1 MENRGIYP
9 KLDYFQAVFNDVD
22 FAYVLE
28 YIGLP
33 ATQFGDFLTNSYERV
48 LGYDTHIGYRFEN
61 ISIETRAE
69 YLVKRDGE
77 ECDLSNWIFSKI
89 FLIISGQGLDYLRS
103 KGVDVDNR
111 LRQQP
116 AVNELTGRPVMHPT
130 RADFAFDLVNYAPE
144 FLDLCLDHLSH
155 YSQWVPLCGQMAPIK
170 FSVRTGDQKTLYLGS
185 PRSDKLLRIY
195 DKKMEQSDRYG
206 NLKSSPVDYDV
217 ESWVRVEYQTRNA
230 ESHRML
236 YGEGDYLSIF
246 RFIYDRYTFKAADG
260 SPADFW
266 LNLFDWEKI
275 PAIIQNAKWVS
286 SPLDKEKCDTL
297 FVRALKVVCAYE
309 AVYGVNYVEKRKREF
324 MDDIYSPGMQQ
335 SYKRKSFERI
345 IDCLLDWSHD
355 FRSCIGAFIMPTKS
369 GQILKLR
376 GYDRK

>member
-33 ATQFGDFLTNSYERV
+33 ATKFGDFLTDSYERAM
-48 LGYDTHIGYRFEN
+48 GYDTHIGYRFEN
-61 ISIETRAE
+61 ICIETRAE
-69 YLVKRDGE
+69 YLIKCDGE

-103 KGVDVDNR
+103 KGIDVDYR

-130 RADFAFDLVNYAPE
+130 RADFAFDLVNYAPD
-144 FLDLCLDHLSH
+144 FLDKCLDHVRS
-155 YSQWVPLCGQMAPIK
+155 YTDRVPLCAMGAPIK

-217 ESWVRVEYQTRNA
+217 HSWIRVEYQTRNA
-230 ESHRML
+230 ESYRLL

-246 RFIYDRYTFKAADG
+246 RYIFDRYTFKAADG
-260 SPADFW
+260 APADFW

-355 FRSCIGAFIMPTKS
+355 FKSCIGAFIMPTQN
-369 GQILKLR
+369 GQILMLR

>member
-89 FLIISGQGLDYLRS
+89 FLIISGQGLNYLRS
-103 KGVDVDNR
+103 KGIDVDNR

-116 AVNELTGRPVMHPT
+116 EINELTGHPVMHPT

-144 FLDLCLDHLSH
+144 FLDLCLDHLSN

-217 ESWVRVEYQTRNA
+217 ESWIRVEYQTRNA

-260 SPADFW
+260 APADFW

-286 SPLDKEKCDTL
+286 TPLDKEKWDTH
-297 FVRALKVVCAYE
+297 FRRCLKWLLAYE
-309 AVYGVNYVEKRKREF
+309 NAFGPSYVNKRKKEF
-324 MDDIYSPGMQQ
+324 EAEIYSPGRSN
-335 SYKRKSFERI
+335 SYLRKSFEHI
-345 IDCLLDWSHD
+345 VDCLLDYSHD
-355 FRSCIGAFIMPTKS
+355 FSRCRGAVVIPTKD
-369 GQILKLR
+369 GQQLR
-376 GYDRK
+376 SLGYDRK

>member
-33 ATQFGDFLTNSYERV
+33 SSKFGDFLTNSYERI
-48 LGYDTHIGYRFEN
+48 LGYDTHIGYCFEN

-69 YLVKRDGE
+69 YLVQRDGE

-103 KGVDVDNR
+103 KGIDVDNR

-116 AVNELTGRPVMHPT
+116 EINELTGRPVMHPT
-130 RADFAFDLVNYAPE
+130 RADFAFDLVNYAPD
-144 FLDLCLDHLSH
+144 FLDKCLDHVRA
-155 YSQWVPLCGQMAPIK
+155 YIGRVPLCSMGAPIK
-170 FSVRTGDQKTLYLGS
+170 YSVRTGDQKTLYLGS

-217 ESWVRVEYQTRNA
+217 VSWIRVEYQTRNA

-260 SPADFW
+260 APADFW

-355 FRSCIGAFIMPTKS
+355 FKSCIGAFIMPTKN

>member
-33 ATQFGDFLTNSYERV
+33 ATQFGDFLTNSYERI

-69 YLVKRDGE
+69 YLVKHDGE

-103 KGVDVDNR
+103 KGIDVDYL

-130 RADFAFDLVNYAPE
+130 RADFAFDLINYAPD
-144 FLDLCLDHLSH
+144 FLDKCLDHLRN
-155 YSQWVPLCGQMAPIK
+155 YNQWVPLCGQKAPVK

-206 NLKSSPVDYDV
+206 NLNSSPVDYDV
-217 ESWVRVEYQTRNA
+217 ESWIRVEYQTRNA
-230 ESHRML
+230 ESYRML

-246 RFIYDRYTFKAADG
+246 RFIYDRYTFKSADG
-260 SPADFW
+260 SPAEFW
-266 LNLFDWEKI
+266 LNLFEWETI
-275 PAIIQNAKWVS
+275 PSIIQNAKWVS
-286 SPLDKEKCDTL
+286 APLDKEKCDTL

-309 AVYGVNYVEKRKREF
+309 AVYGQNYVEKRKREF

-355 FRSCIGAFIMPTKS
+355 FKSCIGAFIMPTKH
-369 GQILKLR
+369 GQVLKLR

>member
-33 ATQFGDFLTNSYERV
+33 ATQFGDFLTNSYERI

-69 YLVKRDGE
+69 YLVKHDGE

-103 KGVDVDNR
+103 KGIDVDYL

-130 RADFAFDLVNYAPE
+130 RADFAFDLINYAPD
-144 FLDLCLDHLSH
+144 FLDKCLDHLRN
-155 YSQWVPLCGQMAPIK
+155 YNQWVPLCGQKAPVK

-286 SPLDKEKCDTL
+286 APLDKEKCDTL
-297 FVRALKVVCAYE
+297 FVRALKIVCAYE
-309 AVYGVNYVEKRKREF
+309 AVYGQNYVEKRKREF

-355 FRSCIGAFIMPTKS
+355 FKSCIGAFIMPTKY
-369 GQILKLR
+369 GQVLKLR